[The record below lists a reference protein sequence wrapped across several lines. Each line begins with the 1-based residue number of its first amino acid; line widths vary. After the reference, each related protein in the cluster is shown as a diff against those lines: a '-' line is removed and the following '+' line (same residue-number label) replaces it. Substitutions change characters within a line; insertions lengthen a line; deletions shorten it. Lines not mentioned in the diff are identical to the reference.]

1 MGIKVID
8 ESEVV
13 VSRRGRTAT
22 FDQELLTALKSLK
35 AGKALDLTEHMG
47 GPFNDTTSRQK
58 VAQEIRKHWKATGR
72 SDTCRID
79 FGNGRP
85 QVRVKR

>member
-1 MGIKVID
+1 MAIKVID

-22 FDQELLTALKSLK
+22 YDQELLKALGSLK
-35 AGKALDLTEHMG
+35 AGKALDVTEHMG
-47 GPFNDTTSRQK
+47 GPFKETADRQR

-72 SDTCRID
+72 ADKCRID
-79 FGNGRP
+79 FGAGRA
-85 QVRVKR
+85 QVRVKK